1 MSETTRS
8 ADLEIEI
15 TNMKSEVEN
24 ARAESIQ
31 ATQMANKKSGT
42 SQNDAKV
49 LELNQTVK
57 NMINTITDME
67 ESSFKL
73 RSSYTDAKN
82 QLDVAQAE
90 AEYAK
95 ELLNKLKYNK
105 NDQLA
110 EKLLEYANE
119 QQKIRLKELRATRR
133 AEDLEEQNKYKN

>member
-1 MSETTRS
+1 
-8 ADLEIEI
+8 
-15 TNMKSEVEN
+15 
-24 ARAESIQ
+24 
-31 ATQMANKKSGT
+31 
-42 SQNDAKV
+42 
-49 LELNQTVK
+49 
-57 NMINTITDME
+57 
-67 ESSFKL
+67 
-73 RSSYTDAKN
+73 
-82 QLDVAQAE
+82 VAQAE